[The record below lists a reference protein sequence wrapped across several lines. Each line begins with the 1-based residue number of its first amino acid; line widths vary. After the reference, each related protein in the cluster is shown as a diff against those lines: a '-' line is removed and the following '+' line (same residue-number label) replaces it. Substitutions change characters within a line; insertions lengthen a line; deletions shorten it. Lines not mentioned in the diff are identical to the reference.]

1 MAAAADWG
9 MPVAERAE
17 KKAAVGKMQAN
28 GANPATAETMQEK
41 AAMERWPT
49 SYYRSSKG

>member
-17 KKAAVGKMQAN
+17 KKAAVY
-28 GANPATAETMQEK
+28 PAEVG
-41 AAMERWPT
+41 RT
-49 SYYRSSKG
+49 SRRHRIRSTCLRL